1 MNTDDNFN
9 WYKHLEEL
17 EEHYRPDRFFQ
28 GQENIPTNESNVRDH
43 FFAPALTE
51 EADLPEEAKLSID
64 IYQDET
70 NLYVLAPV
78 AGVKPETLEIT
89 LDKDVLTIRGQRS
102 HEFSEANRNY
112 VYQECY
118 WGRFS
123 RSIVLPS
130 PVDGK
135 RVEASLKDSVLKITL
150 PKISEIQKVSIKV
163 KSIE

>member
-1 MNTDDNFN
+1 MNDDANFN

-28 GQENIPTNESNVRDH
+28 GQETLPTNESNVRDQ
-43 FFAPALTE
+43 FFASALTE

-64 IYQDET
+64 IYQDEK
-70 NLYVLAPV
+70 NLYVMAPI
-78 AGVKPETLEIT
+78 AGVKPDTLEIT
-89 LDKDVLTIRGQRS
+89 LDKDVLTIRGQRGQ
-102 HEFSEANRNY
+102 EFSETNRNF

-135 RVEASLKDSVLKITL
+135 NVEASLKDSVLKIKL
-150 PKISEIQKVSIKV
+150 PKTEEEKKVSIKI
-163 KSIE
+163 KNIE

>member
-28 GQENIPTNESNVRDH
+28 TPDTIPTNESNVQDH
-43 FFAPALTE
+43 FFASALTE

-64 IYQDET
+64 IYQDEA
-70 NLYVLAPV
+70 NLYVVAPI
-78 AGVKPETLEIT
+78 AGVKPETLEIS
-89 LDKDVLTIRGQRS
+89 LDKDVLTIRGQRGQ
-102 HEFSEANRNY
+102 EFSEAGKNY

-123 RSIVLPS
+123 RSVVLPA
-130 PVDGK
+130 PVDGQS
-135 RVEASLKDSVLKITL
+135 VEASLKDSVLKITL
-150 PKISEIQKVSIKV
+150 PKISEIQKVNIKV
-163 KSIE
+163 KNIE